1 MADEKEPII
10 TFIEEYEKEEPE
22 IDIFGDGQVKKDEQG
37 NVKMQTVRYRKMN
50 CSKHGD
56 YEVPFYGMFTFDN
69 CPMCGEEKQKKY
81 EAEERE
87 RELAQKKARMND
99 VTVLRNMGIG
109 SRYFKCRFENWIPE
123 DKEPMKSLQEKAK
136 AGVMKVTEEKKGT
149 VLLMGGTGTR
159 KTSLAVC
166 SLIELGEGYITTMF
180 ECSFRLRAGDNGG
193 TAIDTM
199 TGYKFLK
206 FLKTTKVLV
215 IDEAGMTSC
224 TDFDKQW
231 IADVLNAR
239 DGDNLLTFVI
249 SNYPIKELAP
259 PNYKGIVLDDVFGQT
274 VMSRFNHAYK
284 FRVSGT
290 DFRTLEKVA

>member
-1 MADEKEPII
+1 MAEEEVVI
-10 TFIEEYEKEEPE
+10 TKVSSVN
-22 IDIFGDGQVKKDEQG
+22 DIVDGKPVIKL
-37 NVKMQTVRYRKMN
+37 KMH

-56 YEVPFYGMFTFDN
+56 YEVIENGIFTFDN
-69 CPMCGEEKQKKY
+69 CPYCCDEKQIKI
-81 EAEERE
+81 EAETKERE
-87 RELAQKKARMND
+87 KAEKKAKMKNPE
-99 VTVLRNMGIG
+99 TLRYMGIG
-109 SRYFKCRFENWIPE
+109 QRYFKCRFENWIPE
-123 DKEPMKSLQEKAK
+123 DREPMKSLQEKAK
-136 AGVMKVTEEKKGT
+136 EGVMQVTEAKKGT

-193 TAIDTM
+193 NARDTM

-206 FLKTTKVLV
+206 FLKTTPVLV

-239 DGDNLLTFVI
+239 DADDLLTFVI

-274 VMSRFNHAYK
+274 VISRFNHAYK

-290 DFRTLEKVA
+290 DFRTLEKVS